1 MEHGDERA
9 MSSSV
14 VSVGVAAVVAIMASM
29 VQAQD
34 TIATTSIAARA
45 VATLKV
51 PGFAD
56 FLVAD
61 GKAVWVTNRG
71 RIEKLDRDHAEPV
84 LTATVP
90 SPCGAMA
97 VGFGAVWVANCR
109 DSSVYR
115 VDRKSARVVAM
126 IPTGL
131 ADRRGE
137 LSLAV
142 GAGSVWVLSDR
153 AGVLSRIDPRTN
165 RVIARIAVA
174 PFSFAAVFGFGSVWI
189 SNTGAPNAG
198 GPGAPASAGT
208 TTAGSVQRID
218 PATNQVVATI
228 PVGPTPRFLAAGER
242 GVWTLNQGD
251 GTVSR
256 VDPKTNMVTATIA
269 VGVPGG
275 GGDIDAGGG
284 AVWVR
289 ASRVL
294 LSVIDPRSNRVVER
308 LGPVAGSGAVRVAGN
323 AVWVTAHD
331 IGTVWAVR
339 R

>member
-1 MEHGDERA
+1 MNRVTA
-9 MSSSV
+9 C
-14 VSVGVAAVVAIMASM
+14 VGVIVNVAITAS
-29 VQAQD
+29 VAQAQD
-34 TIATTSIAARA
+34 KVATTPIAARA

-71 RIEKLDRDHAEPV
+71 RIEKLDRDHALPV

-165 RVIARIAVA
+165 RVIAQIAVA
-174 PFSFAAVFGFGSVWI
+174 PNSFAAVFGFRSVWI
-189 SNTGAPNAG
+189 SNTGAPNV
-198 GPGAPASAGT
+198 GAPNAAGS
-208 TTAGSVQRID
+208 TTAGNGSVQRID

-228 PVGPTPRFLAAGER
+228 SVGPTPRFLAAGER

-256 VDPKTNMVTATIA
+256 VDPKTNAVIATIA

-294 LSVIDPRSNRVVER
+294 LSVIDPHSNRVVER

-323 AVWVTAHD
+323 GVWVTAHD
-331 IGTVWAVR
+331 IGTVWVLR

>member
-1 MEHGDERA
+1 MNNC
-9 MSSSV
+9 V
-14 VSVGVAAVVAIMASM
+14 VGVGVAAVIAITASV

-34 TIATTSIAARA
+34 TVATTPIAARA

-165 RVIARIAVA
+165 RVIARITVA

-189 SNTGAPNAG
+189 SNTGAPSA
-198 GPGAPASAGT
+198 AGT

-256 VDPKTNMVTATIA
+256 VDPKTNSVAATIA

-331 IGTVWAVR
+331 IGTVWVVR

>member
-1 MEHGDERA
+1 MN
-9 MSSSV
+9 SV
-14 VSVGVAAVVAIMASM
+14 VVSMGAATVVAITASV

-34 TIATTSIAARA
+34 TVATTPIAARA

-174 PFSFAAVFGFGSVWI
+174 PQSFAAVFGFGSVWI

-198 GPGAPASAGT
+198 APSAGAPSAGAPSAAGT

-256 VDPKTNMVTATIA
+256 VDPKTNTVTATIA

-331 IGTVWAVR
+331 IGTVWVVR

>member
-1 MEHGDERA
+1 ML
-9 MSSSV
+9 SV
-14 VSVGVAAVVAIMASM
+14 VLLVPLVAGTASK

-34 TIATTSIAARA
+34 TVATTLIAARA

-51 PGFAD
+51 AGFAD

-71 RIEKLDRDHAEPV
+71 RIEKLDREHAQPV

-137 LSLAV
+137 LSVAV

-165 RVIARIAVA
+165 SVIARITVA
-174 PFSFAAVFGFGSVWI
+174 PNSFAAVFGFGSVWI

-198 GPGAPASAGT
+198 APNAGS
-208 TTAGSVQRID
+208 TTAASGSVQRVS

-256 VDPKTNMVTATIA
+256 VDPKTNAVTATIA

-331 IGTVWAVR
+331 VGTVWVVR